1 MKKQLYLIL
10 SFLIISCSS
19 VEDIDVIENGDL
31 FSTDS
36 RVVGYYSTGSFSL
49 NDKIQYCKLTHL
61 NIAFANPQIDGTMVL
76 PGNSGDLLK
85 NVMDTAR
92 SQNSNIKIYIAIGGG
107 WLSDGMWNTYKNF
120 LANPQDRPILIDKIV
135 SIFLKFTILSSDCN
149 PSIKKFF
156 LT

>member
-10 SFLIISCSS
+10 SFLIISCSG
-19 VEDIDVIENGDL
+19 VNDIDVIENGEL
-31 FSTDS
+31 FSSDA

-49 NDKIQYCKLTHL
+49 NDKIQYCKFTHL

-92 SQNSNIKIYIAIGGG
+92 LDHKTQISRFI
-107 WLSDGMWNTYKNF
+107 
-120 LANPQDRPILIDKIV
+120 
-135 SIFLKFTILSSDCN
+135 
-149 PSIKKFF
+149 
-156 LT
+156 